1 MGKKLLHARNNFGFF
16 KSERGFNM
24 FSAIVAVILLMTSV
38 VLTNTLVTTEEKTSR
53 QVYNMLSNYQLADA
67 ANIARADALQTFNY
81 NFRERMESY
90 LTASNTEA
98 LSGQKSFALFTFR
111 KDSTGS
117 VIPPGFT
124 INDLRKNFQENILL
138 TKGSTNQFQAVLEY
152 VSENTISQFKGD
164 TYGRYSVQLDVKP
177 SEIPSAKVAMAN
189 AMQSV
194 LVNTDFLEVVGCEE
208 SSCPLGTF
216 YFNIPLNNLS
226 DAAYEQLPRIVVR
239 DIVTGEEIKMAILP
253 KTNIK
258 VYIPLRYFKV
268 LKEASDAAKV
278 IQGSH
283 GTIAGYRLGF
293 CSNSCDPNN
302 DPTNVNSI
310 VNRGSAKSCPTVQ
323 IDSEVNLAANV
334 VGQTTYK
341 SAPASTA
348 GREGLWAYTVNQL
361 CEAGAGANVFSI
373 EDIPTTA
380 PSALFPTGTSSS
392 SATPTAASMGL
403 GGLSAYFEP
412 GAGDKRGASGGAY
425 MDYFS
430 QAGSAPGTTS
440 TCGFYSLDIRI
451 GAERTARI
459 QGYGTTGDAYLGCGQ
474 VEFISAEMAFKEIN
488 PAYIVRGTFDDA
500 STTPTDV
507 FIIRIEDR
515 SFNEA
520 QKNTTPT
527 KICNSTPST
536 CG

>member
-1 MGKKLLHARNNFGFF
+1 MAKKFLGNKKILGFF

-111 KDSTGS
+111 KDPATGAIIS
-117 VIPPGFT
+117 PGT
-124 INDLRKNFQENILL
+124 TVPELRQNFQENILL
-138 TKGSTNQFQAVLEY
+138 TQGSTNQFQAVLEY
-152 VSENTISQFKGD
+152 VSENTISQFRGD

-177 SEIPSAKVAMAN
+177 SEIQTAKVAMAA

-194 LVNTDFLEVVGCEE
+194 LVNTDFLEVVGCDD

-226 DAAYEQLPRIVVR
+226 DAAYELLPRIVVR

-278 IQGSH
+278 IQNAHSK
-283 GTIAGYRLGF
+283 IASYRLGF
-293 CSNSCDPNN
+293 CSNSCAPNN
-302 DPTNVNSI
+302 DPNKASSTVDWT
-310 VNRGSAKSCPTVQ
+310 GKGCPVSVGESVVT
-323 IDSEVNLAANV
+323 LAANTA
-334 VGQTTYK
+334 GQTTYF
-341 SAPASTA
+341 SAPTMSA
-348 GREGLWAYTVNQL
+348 GKEGLWAYTVENL
-361 CEAGAGANVFSI
+361 CQAGAGANVFTV
-373 EDIPTTA
+373 EDIPISAPQASTA
-380 PSALFPTGTSSS
+380 PLFPTGTSSPTI
-392 SATPTAASMGL
+392 TPTSANMGL
-403 GGLSAYFEP
+403 AGLSVYYEP
-412 GAGDKRGASGGAY
+412 GAGDKRGASGGKY
-425 MDYFS
+425 MDYVS
-430 QAGSAPGTTS
+430 D
-440 TCGFYSLDIRI
+440 CGFYTLDIRP
-451 GAERTARI
+451 GAERTAKI
-459 QGYGTTGDAYLGCGQ
+459 NGSTGAGSSGDAYLGCGQ
-474 VEFISAEMAFKEIN
+474 VEFISAEIAFKEIN
-488 PAYIVRGTFDDA
+488 PAYIVRGTFDDGSA
-500 STTPTDV
+500 IPTDV

-515 SFNEA
+515 SFDEA
-520 QKNTTPT
+520 NKH
-527 KICNSTPST
+527 STPSRICT
-536 CG
+536 STPSSCS